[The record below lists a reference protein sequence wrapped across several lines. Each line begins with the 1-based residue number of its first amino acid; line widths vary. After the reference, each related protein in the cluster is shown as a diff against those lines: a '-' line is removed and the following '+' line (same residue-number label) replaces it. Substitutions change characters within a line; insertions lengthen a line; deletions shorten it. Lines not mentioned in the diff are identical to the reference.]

1 MSADTRLWTK
11 DFVAVTLANFFLMIN
26 YFMLIVV
33 MADYAMTTFGAV
45 PALAGAASGMF
56 IVGALVARLFAGAFM
71 QTWGH
76 RAIALVGIGCDLL
89 LSLTY
94 FVTGSLFLLLAVRFL
109 HGCAYGAASTALGT
123 IVSRMVPEARR
134 GEGLGYYM
142 LSNALSAAVGPFIGV
157 SLLCSG
163 SFDLHFALC
172 ILFACLSLVAAM
184 CSRVLWQGG
193 PSHAGV
199 IFIRPLWRN
208 FLEPCALPVSWLA
221 FLIYVAYSSILAF
234 LTPYAKELSLAGTAS
249 FFFIIYSAAMLVTRP
264 AAGRVFDR
272 RGPDY
277 VMYPAIAVLAAGILL
292 LSFCNGSLLML
303 LSGACIGAG
312 IGVLQSCGLTIAVQ
326 ASPEEH
332 VGLANSTYYIFM
344 DIAVG
349 FGPTVLGLLQPFT
362 GYRGMYVGM
371 ALLCVCCL
379 PVYARIRPRAR
390 R

>member
-157 SLLCSG
+157 SLLRSG

-292 LSFCNGSLLML
+292 SFCNGSLLML

-379 PVYARIRPRAR
+379 PVYARIRSRAR

>member
-1 MSADTRLWTK
+1 MKAETRLWTK

-33 MADYAMTTFGAV
+33 MADYAMSIFGAS

-76 RAIALVGIGCDLL
+76 RAIALVGIGSDLL
-89 LSLTY
+89 FSLIY
-94 FVTGSLFLLLAVRFL
+94 FVTGALFPLLVVRFL
-109 HGCAYGAASTALGT
+109 HGCAYGAASTTLGT
-123 IVSRMVPEARR
+123 IVSRMVPEERR

-157 SLLCSG
+157 SLLRSG
-163 SFDLHFALC
+163 SFDLHFSLC
-172 ILFACLSLVAAM
+172 VLFACLSLGAAM
-184 CSRVLWQGG
+184 CSRVLWKGG

-199 IFIRPLWRN
+199 IFVRPIWRN

-221 FLIYVAYSSILAF
+221 FLIYFAYSSILAF
-234 LTPYAKELSLAGTAS
+234 LTPYAKEISLAGTAS
-249 FFFIIYSAAMLVTRP
+249 FFFVIYSAAMLVTRP

-277 VMYPAIAVLAAGILL
+277 VMYPAIVVLALGILL
-292 LSFCNGSLLML
+292 LAFCNGSLLML

-326 ASPEEH
+326 ASPSEH

-349 FGPTVLGLLQPFT
+349 FGPAALGLLQPLT

-371 ALLCVCCL
+371 ALLCAFCL
-379 PVYARIRPRAR
+379 PVYARIRPRDGR
-390 R
+390 

>member
-76 RAIALVGIGCDLL
+76 RAIGLVGIGCDLL

-157 SLLCSG
+157 SLLRSG
-163 SFDLHFALC
+163 SFDLHFCALHPLC
-172 ILFACLSLVAAM
+172 LPEPRGGHVFPRPLAGRAQSCRGDLHPASLAQLPGALRPARELAGLPHLRRLFQHPGLPHAL
-184 CSRVLWQGG
+184 RQGALPCRDG
-193 PSHAGV
+193 QLFLHHLFGGHAGHPPRR
-199 IFIRPLWRN
+199 RPGL
-208 FLEPCALPVSWLA
+208 
-221 FLIYVAYSSILAF
+221 
-234 LTPYAKELSLAGTAS
+234 
-249 FFFIIYSAAMLVTRP
+249 RP
-264 AAGRVFDR
+264 ARAGLRHVSGHS
-272 RGPDY
+272 GP
-277 VMYPAIAVLAAGILL
+277 G
-292 LSFCNGSLLML
+292 G
-303 LSGACIGAG
+303 G
-312 IGVLQSCGLTIAVQ
+312 QSCCCPSATAACSCCFPER
-326 ASPEEH
+326 AS
-332 VGLANSTYYIFM
+332 
-344 DIAVG
+344 
-349 FGPTVLGLLQPFT
+349 
-362 GYRGMYVGM
+362 
-371 ALLCVCCL
+371 
-379 PVYARIRPRAR
+379 ARASACSSPAA
-390 R
+390 

>member
-1 MSADTRLWTK
+1 MSGKPRLWTK

-33 MADYAMTTFGAV
+33 MAEYAMTTFRSS

-71 QTWGH
+71 TTWGH
-76 RAIALVGIGCDLL
+76 RAITLVGIVCDLAF
-89 LSLTY
+89 SLTY
-94 FVTGSLFLLLAVRFL
+94 FLANAMPLLLVVRFL

-123 IVSRMVPEARR
+123 IVSRMVPQERR

-157 SLLCSG
+157 SLLRTG

-172 ILFACLSLVAAM
+172 VLFICLSLVSAMSAA
-184 CSRVLWQGG
+184 VVWKGG

-208 FLEPCALPVSWLA
+208 FLEPCALPISWLA
-221 FLIYVAYSSILAF
+221 FLIYIGYSSILAF
-234 LTPYAKELSLAGTAS
+234 LTPYAGELALAETAS
-249 FFFIIYSAAMLVTRP
+249 FFFVVYSGAMLLTRP
-264 AAGRVFDR
+264 GAGRIFDR

-277 VMYPAIAVLAAGILL
+277 VMYPAILGLGLGIGLLAV
-292 LSFCNGSLLML
+292 CNGSLLML
-303 LSGACIGAG
+303 LAGALIGGG

-326 ASPEEH
+326 ATPPEH

-344 DIAVG
+344 DVAVG
-349 FGPTVLGLLQPFT
+349 FGPAALGLIQPLT
-362 GYRGMYVGM
+362 GYRGMYAGM
-371 ALLCVCCL
+371 ALLCAFCL
-379 PVYARIRPRAR
+379 LVYARVRPRR
-390 R
+390 